1 MSPFFS
7 LPRLRVITKLCIS
20 FSITVLCMIIVLM
33 FSVGSL
39 REVREMEREIARY
52 DIQTTTAITSLSELM
67 KSQQQLAMRIQFQR
81 QAATSVKDLFNQVEI
96 SEKLDQKNAEFRN
109 AMNSLKEIYLDS
121 DSMISE
127 KKSEADTYRKREET
141 IKLLEKQCNEYLTQS
156 KFFAEG
162 SVEEYKWERARRDV
176 DNIINDIR
184 TDLGNV
190 LSIKRENVKESS
202 DRTIL
207 RAQQLAVGTTSLSL
221 LVATLLI
228 RSFIVSIGKLKV
240 ATSRIANGEFDYDP
254 QIPRG
259 DEFGELSYQFKEMAN
274 RLKEL
279 DEQHIDASPL
289 TLLPGNIAIERS
301 INKRLSDGL
310 PFSMCYLDLDNF
322 KSYNDRY
329 GYIKGSELIKAVG
342 ESVSYAVK
350 SLDSGAF
357 VGHIG
362 GDDFVAI
369 VDGKMTELIC
379 QAIIRDIDALIPSY
393 YSAEDREVGFLA
405 GVDRY
410 GVQRNFPL
418 VSISIVALGCHKGRY
433 ANAEEISGVAAE
445 IKDRV
450 KKMSGSNYFIVRGV
464 GIGEA

>member
-1 MSPFFS
+1 MPLFSS
-7 LPRLRVITKLCIS
+7 LPRFRVITKLCIS

-33 FSVGSL
+33 FSVSSL
-39 REVREMEREIARY
+39 REVREMEREISRY
-52 DIQTTTAITSLSELM
+52 DLQTTTAITSLSELM

-81 QAATSVKDLFNQVEI
+81 QARIGVKELFDQFEI
-96 SEKLDQKNAEFRN
+96 SEKFNQKSVEFRE
-109 AMNSLKEIYLDS
+109 AMNSLRQIYLDRA
-121 DSMISE
+121 SMISE
-127 KKSEADTYRKREET
+127 KNNEADIYRKRVET
-141 IKLLEKQCNEYLTQS
+141 LKLLEKQCNDYVTQS
-156 KFFAEG
+156 RLFAEG
-162 SVEEYKWERARRDV
+162 SVEEYKWERARRNV
-176 DNIINDIR
+176 DNIINDIKA
-184 TDLGNV
+184 DLSSV
-190 LSIKRENVKESS
+190 LTLKRENVTEGS

-240 ATSRIANGEFDYDP
+240 ATNRIANGEFDYDP

-301 INKRLSDGL
+301 INKRLNDGV

-329 GYIKGSELIKAVG
+329 GYIKGSELIKVVG
-342 ESVSYAVK
+342 EKISVAVK
-350 SLDSGAF
+350 SLDSEAF

-369 VDGKMTELIC
+369 VDGKTTERVC

-393 YSAEDREVGFLA
+393 YSDEDREAGFIA

-433 ANAEEISGVAAE
+433 ANAEEISAVAAE

-464 GIGEA
+464 GISEA